1 MCPLSS
7 VIDLTQSAALNL
19 IEHRIKVNAIAPG
32 VVDGEHWDGV
42 VAIFARYEGK
52 APIREMAAG
61 AAVPMEG

>member
-32 VVDGEHWDGV
+32 VVDGQHWDGV

-52 APIREMAAG
+52 RQSEKWQPALLF
-61 AAVPMEG
+61 PMEG